1 MEVIKM
7 LTRKDYRAK
16 EDRKNELEDMFKNHK
31 VLTNEEF
38 NKLSTSE
45 QFEYAEQQNALGLP
59 VTQEMDTPYDE
70 HYKTPSERAKESDG
84 MDIEKMNDKS
94 RRKAAIMDTL
104 GLVAFVHLLG
114 TIFRGGKS

>member
-45 QFEYAEQQNALGLP
+45 QFEYAEQQNALDLP

-70 HYKTPSERAKESDG
+70 HYKTPSERAKESGG
-84 MDIEKMNDKS
+84 MDIEKLNNKS
-94 RRKAAIMDTL
+94 RRKAAIIDTL
-104 GLVAFVHLLG
+104 GLAALIHIAG
-114 TIFRGGKS
+114 NIFRGGKS

>member
-1 MEVIKM
+1 M
-7 LTRKDYRAK
+7 LTRKDYQAK
-16 EDRKNELEDMFKNHK
+16 EERQKELEDIFKNYK

-45 QFEYAEQQNALGLP
+45 QFEYAEQQNALGVP

-70 HYKTPSERAKESDG
+70 HYKTPSERAKESSKT
-84 MDIEKMNDKS
+84 DIEKMNAKS

-114 TIFRGGKS
+114 RIFRGD